1 MTQSL
6 LMTKLN
12 RIVFLLSLIGVIMA
26 AYVLQSFLRGSPIVC
41 VNSGCELVRKS
52 SVSYPFGIPV
62 PAFGLV
68 GYAGLAILSFV
79 RTTKNNPLYLKL
91 MLGITIFGISFV
103 TWFTLTELFVIKSI
117 CTWCAI
123 STVNML
129 IIFGLVLKSY
139 LISIKR

>member
-1 MTQSL
+1 
-6 LMTKLN
+6 
-12 RIVFLLSLIGVIMA
+12 MA

-68 GYAGLAILSFV
+68 GYAGLVILSFL
-79 RTTKNNPLYLKL
+79 RTTRNNPVFLKV

-103 TWFTLTELFVIKSI
+103 TWFTLTELFVIKAI
-117 CTWCAI
+117 CTWCAL
-123 STVNML
+123 STVNMFVVFL
-129 IIFGLVLKSY
+129 LVLKSY
-139 LISIKR
+139 LLSLKK